1 MNYGTLKV
9 DTLIYTSGESD
20 QAITVSSVVVG
31 NYPNLS
37 ITGTISGAVITGDTG
52 RFNTLTGQ
60 TVTVPGTISGT
71 TITGDTTNIS
81 TLTGVSGTFTTS
93 VSGAVI
99 TGDTGRFNALTGNT
113 VNVTGTISG
122 TVITGDT
129 GRFNAFTGHV
139 VTVEGTLSGGT
150 ITGNTAK
157 VTTLTGISGTF
168 TDTVSGAVVTGNT
181 GRFNQLTGHV
191 VTVEATLSG
200 ATITGNTAKVTT
212 LTGTTGVLTGSAG
225 IGLTSI
231 TSNATVDVNG
241 SYVGNAA
248 SVSSL
253 NIDCSSGNYF
263 TKTIAGNSTFTVSN
277 VPASGRSYGLTLE
290 ITHTS
295 GTITWF
301 SGVQWP
307 ASTAPTLT
315 EGKTHLFIF
324 ITDDGGTRWR
334 AGSLVDYV
342 N

>member
-52 RFNTLTGQ
+52 RFNTFTGQ
-60 TVTVPGTISGT
+60 TVTVPGTLSGT
-71 TITGDTTNIS
+71 TITGDTTKVS
-81 TLTGVSGTFTTS
+81 ALTGVSGTFTTS

-139 VTVEGTLSGGT
+139 VTVEGTLSGG
-150 ITGNTAK
+150 
-157 VTTLTGISGTF
+157 
-168 TDTVSGAVVTGNT
+168 
-181 GRFNQLTGHV
+181 
-191 VTVEATLSG
+191 
-200 ATITGNTAKVTT
+200 TITGNTAKVTT

>member
-1 MNYGTLKV
+1 MAYGNLKV
-9 DTLIYTSGESD
+9 DSLIYTSGGSD
-20 QAITVSSVVVG
+20 TTITVSSLVVG
-31 NYPNLS
+31 NFENLS

-52 RFNTLTGQ
+52 RFNTFTGQ

-71 TITGDTTNIS
+71 TITGDTTKVS

-129 GRFNAFTGHV
+129 GRFNAFTGQV
-139 VTVEGTLSGGT
+139 VTVEGTLSGGTITGNTTKVTTLTGISGTFTNTVSGAT

-168 TDTVSGAVVTGNT
+168 TNT
-181 GRFNQLTGHV
+181 I
-191 VTVEATLSG
+191 SG
-200 ATITGNTAKVTT
+200 ATITGDTAKVTT
-212 LTGTTGVLTGSAG
+212 LTGITGVLTGSAG

-231 TSNATVDVNG
+231 TSNATIDVNG

-263 TKTIAGNSTFTVSN
+263 TKTIAGNSTFTISN
-277 VPASGRSYGLTLE
+277 APASGRSYGLTLE

-301 SGVQWP
+301 SGVEWP
-307 ASTAPTLT
+307 ASTAPVLT

-334 AGSLVDYV
+334 GASLVDYV